1 MDALETTNNTDT
13 PESQGSGQLSVEE
26 AFFTSEEQPTVNNEI
41 VGTPETQ
48 DTPAGDGANLNIEE
62 TQQSNDER
70 RFQYWQSEADKAK
83 NEIAQLKAQ
92 LNQQPQPQQ
101 AQPAPAEQKPVEEF
115 PPAPEKPK
123 APVGFNRAE
132 ANEDP
137 NSASAQY
144 LNQLDEWRDDIIQY
158 NSLKNEYQTALVSEQ
173 LQNQEK
179 ARQDEI
185 KRAQAY
191 QQQQQQVNQVHQRV
205 QGEFGLTAEEAT
217 EFVQTMSSPESL
229 TMDNLVQLYRM
240 QKGSGQ
246 RVQTQPTGPSET
258 FNQQARAQ
266 QVPSP
271 MGVLPAKQNESTA
284 SSEDNIMDSMI
295 SGYKKSN
302 PW

>member
-246 RVQTQPTGPSET
+246 TVQTQPTGPSET

-271 MGVLPAKQNESTA
+271 MGVLPAQQNESTTSA
-284 SSEDNIMDSMI
+284 EDNIMDSMI